1 MTQEYEKIKAYL
13 RKDLPVR
20 LDLRDEV
27 SSTNTLLKQIGAAG
41 EPEGYIMV
49 ARQQNMGRGR
59 LGRSFL
65 SPDSGIYMSAL
76 LRPEMPV
83 TEAVRITCTAG
94 IAVAEAICEVTGLDA
109 RVKWVN
115 DVYVGDRKVC
125 GILTESVLDENG
137 GIAFAVLGIGIN
149 LCMPKGGF
157 DASIAGT
164 ADALYHEETAPD
176 GVRERLIAEVWN
188 RFFSMYQNLNN
199 PEIANRYRALSMM
212 PGRRITVLSDYLT
225 GVGRSATAL
234 SIDDDFGLTVRYDDD
249 GTTETLATG
258 DVSLRFL
265 D

>member
-1 MTQEYEKIKAYL
+1 MTQKYEKIKAYL
-13 RKDLPVR
+13 QKDLPVR

-65 SPDSGIYMSAL
+65 SPVSGIYMSVL
-76 LRPEMPV
+76 LRPKMPV

-94 IAVAEAICEVTGLDA
+94 VAVAEAIREVTGLDA

-115 DVYVGDRKVC
+115 DVYIGDRKVC

-149 LCMPKGGF
+149 LCMPKDGF

-164 ADALYHEETAPD
+164 AGALYNEEIAPD

-188 RFFSMYQNLNN
+188 RFFSMYQSLNDSD
-199 PEIANRYRALSMM
+199 IANRYRALSMM
-212 PGRRITVLSDYLT
+212 PGRRIVVLSDYLS
-225 GVGRSATAL
+225 GCGREATAL
-234 SIDDDFGLTVRYDDD
+234 SIDDNFGLTVRYDD

-265 D
+265 N